1 VRTHLQAEQ
10 ASVEALERAKDKI
23 EIILATSGDASPEQ
37 QSQVRS
43 QLQGIIN
50 QLENVKSGTTAYP
63 EAQQLLQL
71 ARGVADK
78 RWK

>member
-1 VRTHLQAEQ
+1 M
-10 ASVEALERAKDKI
+10 EALERAKDKI